1 MSLRNMRENL
11 LNRRTSNWPKLLCVL
26 LLVLFVRLTWT
37 PNSEP
42 DLAGYIIYYAKP
54 DEPWLKGHSITVKKD
69 QMKTLVPGTIYYD
82 VQREQVV
89 NLVPGEYCFVVTA
102 FDTEGIESEYSNE
115 ACSVPKKPRG
125 MRVE

>member
-1 MSLRNMRENL
+1 
-11 LNRRTSNWPKLLCVL
+11 
-26 LLVLFVRLTWT
+26 
-37 PNSEP
+37 
-42 DLAGYIIYYAKP
+42 
-54 DEPWLKGHSITVKKD
+54 
-69 QMKTLVPGTIYYD
+69 MKTLVPGTIYYD